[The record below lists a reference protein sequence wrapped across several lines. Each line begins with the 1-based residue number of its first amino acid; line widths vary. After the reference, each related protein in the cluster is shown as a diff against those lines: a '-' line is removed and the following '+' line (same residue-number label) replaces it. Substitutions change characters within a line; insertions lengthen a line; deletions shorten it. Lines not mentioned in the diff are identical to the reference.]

1 MSPDV
6 DGAAEKVGQLFVDDN
21 HRTGTGKR
29 HKNKKP
35 EQPHYSAKKVTTPS
49 GTAENAT
56 ADVEVVKEI
65 AATVAKENIVKENI
79 IKENVVKENIVKE
92 SIVKESV
99 VVGKP
104 PQQPAKPATGGDDVK
119 SEGGGSN
126 TGTARRR
133 AKNKQRSAA
142 AEKAVSPASKERQ
155 VQ

>member
-6 DGAAEKVGQLFVDDN
+6 DGAAVKVGQLFVDDN

-49 GTAENAT
+49 GTSENAT
-56 ADVEVVKEI
+56 ADVDVVKENI
-65 AATVAKENIVKENI
+65 VKENVIKENVVKENI
-79 IKENVVKENIVKE
+79 IKENVIKEN
-92 SIVKESV
+92 IVKESV

-104 PQQPAKPATGGDDVK
+104 PQQPAKPATGADDVK

>member
-104 PQQPAKPATGGDDVK
+104 PQQPAKPAPGGDDVK